1 MKALTSRAEAL
12 KLSHTENV
20 GRSRGDRDS
29 LKLMSTKLLVLQST
43 LDQSNCVIANLTRE
57 LDAERAG
64 GQASAEELTRVQEKL
79 DELDVHVG
87 RGRPDGHRAY
97 AGHRELA
104 LKWGTMSTANRSRAM
119 RRHTADISDIFDAN
133 GADNWSPAAL
143 ARVLV
148 DKGLLDQLMGTRPF
162 ARKKLELV
170 VALREVLTAEWNA
183 ELACFIVNELELSNR
198 KYSKLRLALCKAH
211 DEFWRKKVWYQCPV
225 TGKVINMPEPLVSNH
240 VWKARMTE
248 KLKPYDLQLSDDG
261 KISQRAML
269 VTLKANL
276 RRDAA
281 HLRDFTKEDPAF
293 PCFGIDHAAISR
305 VREFSH
311 GGLTMGGCYRGD
323 APISEMKHTTLV
335 VGQHHD
341 DAAGLEKML
350 GPQKDRGVVGIA
362 REFEALD
369 EARELDLDGECVPCI
384 PKICLDLAAARGM
397 RKCRGK
403 AACLCACATS
413 EQLQSYP
420 GQLDPP
426 IRDLPSGN
434 TIADF
439 FAARDLAQSQCSYGS
454 ELMEYPSLRSSAHLL
469 PEGYDFSVSGAWS
482 CPWCGDEVWTEKG
495 QLEADMARLL
505 ELREGAKFNK
515 ELKAE
520 LDKEL
525 KAHAEL
531 HASTIKY
538 EDQVIKVGTNRYIVD
553 PLHCLLLN
561 LAKTAWKYSFGDVMN
576 PDDREL
582 VAAYLTEIRLH
593 LDIREKG
600 KREQSQ
606 KWFSGA
612 QFDEFVVGVLNGSR
626 TSKSPGL
633 ARNILAIVELV
644 YDAPTDAPAV
654 PAPDVAPAP
663 APAPKKKATSRRAR
677 QAAPIGGF
685 VQPDAPTSGPASDA
699 TAVFVTTED
708 LASLDEYDQYSAKAP
723 EIVSHLKSRYGNNA
737 SSVFSVLSMWEAY
750 GRLYAAWRDKW
761 ESRTLEYRA
770 IRCLRL
776 ARAARDFAQALKS
789 VSDGKHKP
797 WYVHMTTWIVWQQMW
812 EVCDTW
818 QLSTVAIETRGARIK
833 RYGRTLPNW
842 RPLVGGY
849 TVYKYVSRQ
858 TGELKEELRTYKSS
872 PMHQLLQRLLM
883 SEESWHDDAGYN
895 IPERLRLQATLQSQL
910 LKLEIDDDTSR
921 PRLPRPTMLSELA
934 AINGPQPMQL

>member
-1 MKALTSRAEAL
+1 MNGAVKRARITGNLPLPPPTIATPNLEPQLKETRRKLAVANSTIGELRKEKSTRPSRELFDKNSKALGEMRELCGQLKLELDSRGKTTSNERYTSRFRQVRADALEAARRVAVLESEVRSLEKIARTQDGRVKALTSRAEAL
-12 KLSHTENV
+12 KLSHTENA

-29 LKLMSTKLLVLQST
+29 LKLMSTDLLVLQST

-57 LDAERAG
+57 LGAERAG

-240 VWKARMTE
+240 VWKARITE

-269 VTLKANL
+269 VTLKANI

-369 EARELDLDGECVPCI
+369 EARELDLGVLFT
-384 PKICLDLAAARGM
+384 K
-397 RKCRGK
+397 
-403 AACLCACATS
+403 T
-413 EQLQSYP
+413 
-420 GQLDPP
+420 
-426 IRDLPSGN
+426 
-434 TIADF
+434 
-439 FAARDLAQSQCSYGS
+439 
-454 ELMEYPSLRSSAHLL
+454 SSA
-469 PEGYDFSVSGAWS
+469 GV
-482 CPWCGDEVWTEKG
+482 
-495 QLEADMARLL
+495 
-505 ELREGAKFNK
+505 
-515 ELKAE
+515 
-520 LDKEL
+520 
-525 KAHAEL
+525 
-531 HASTIKY
+531 
-538 EDQVIKVGTNRYIVD
+538 
-553 PLHCLLLN
+553 
-561 LAKTAWKYSFGDVMN
+561 
-576 PDDREL
+576 
-582 VAAYLTEIRLH
+582 EIC
-593 LDIREKG
+593 
-600 KREQSQ
+600 
-606 KWFSGA
+606 
-612 QFDEFVVGVLNGSR
+612 
-626 TSKSPGL
+626 TS
-633 ARNILAIVELV
+633 
-644 YDAPTDAPAV
+644 
-654 PAPDVAPAP
+654 
-663 APAPKKKATSRRAR
+663 
-677 QAAPIGGF
+677 
-685 VQPDAPTSGPASDA
+685 
-699 TAVFVTTED
+699 
-708 LASLDEYDQYSAKAP
+708 
-723 EIVSHLKSRYGNNA
+723 
-737 SSVFSVLSMWEAY
+737 
-750 GRLYAAWRDKW
+750 
-761 ESRTLEYRA
+761 
-770 IRCLRL
+770 
-776 ARAARDFAQALKS
+776 
-789 VSDGKHKP
+789 
-797 WYVHMTTWIVWQQMW
+797 
-812 EVCDTW
+812 
-818 QLSTVAIETRGARIK
+818 
-833 RYGRTLPNW
+833 
-842 RPLVGGY
+842 
-849 TVYKYVSRQ
+849 
-858 TGELKEELRTYKSS
+858 
-872 PMHQLLQRLLM
+872 
-883 SEESWHDDAGYN
+883 
-895 IPERLRLQATLQSQL
+895 
-910 LKLEIDDDTSR
+910 
-921 PRLPRPTMLSELA
+921 
-934 AINGPQPMQL
+934 